1 MATTLAVDAMGGDF
15 GIPVTVPAAC
25 AMVQDNPDLSI
36 KLVGAFDS
44 IENALGPE
52 KSHPRLE
59 IVRST
64 EVVGMDESAVSALK
78 NKKNSSLRISIDLV
92 KAGKAD
98 ACVSAGNTGALMAT
112 ARFVLKTLPGIDRPA
127 IVSAL
132 PRANGHVHILD
143 LGANVESL
151 PEHLLQ
157 FGMMGASLVRTLEN
171 NPNPTVG
178 LLNIGSEEVKG
189 NVTVKSAY
197 KLFQSSPINFIGYVE
212 GDDIFS
218 GEVDVIVCDGFAGNV
233 ALKTSEGLAQMLTK
247 AVREEY
253 MRSLWSRFLGVLSA
267 PVLKAI
273 RARIDHRRYDGA
285 VLVGL
290 SGTVVKSHGG
300 TDEIGFAHAIKV
312 AQTAVSTDLVA
323 QIRDDLSQLHEQQ
336 ISAKSVPA

>member
-1 MATTLAVDAMGGDF
+1 
-15 GIPVTVPAAC
+15 
-25 AMVQDNPDLSI
+25 
-36 KLVGAFDS
+36 
-44 IENALGPE
+44 
-52 KSHPRLE
+52 
-59 IVRST
+59 
-64 EVVGMDESAVSALK
+64 
-78 NKKNSSLRISIDLV
+78 
-92 KAGKAD
+92 
-98 ACVSAGNTGALMAT
+98 
-112 ARFVLKTLPGIDRPA
+112 
-127 IVSAL
+127 
-132 PRANGHVHILD
+132 
-143 LGANVESL
+143 
-151 PEHLLQ
+151 
-157 FGMMGASLVRTLEN
+157 MMGASLVRTLEN

-247 AVREEY
+247 AVKEEY

-273 RARIDHRRYDGA
+273 RTRIDHRRYDGA

-290 SGTVVKSHGG
+290 SGAVVKSHGG

-312 AQTAVSTDLVA
+312 AQTAVRTNLVA
-323 QIRDDLSQLHEQQ
+323 QIRDDLSQLNAQQ
-336 ISAKSVPA
+336 ISA

>member
-1 MATTLAVDAMGGDF
+1 
-15 GIPVTVPAAC
+15 
-25 AMVQDNPDLSI
+25 
-36 KLVGAFDS
+36 
-44 IENALGPE
+44 
-52 KSHPRLE
+52 
-59 IVRST
+59 
-64 EVVGMDESAVSALK
+64 
-78 NKKNSSLRISIDLV
+78 
-92 KAGKAD
+92 
-98 ACVSAGNTGALMAT
+98 
-112 ARFVLKTLPGIDRPA
+112 
-127 IVSAL
+127 
-132 PRANGHVHILD
+132 
-143 LGANVESL
+143 
-151 PEHLLQ
+151 
-157 FGMMGASLVRTLEN
+157 MMGASLVRTLEN